1 MYFIREFRASV
12 MKENLR
18 KIKVDDDLGIIL
30 SDGCRLSARTWMPEN
45 AYKFPVPAILE
56 YLPYRKRDGTVAR
69 DELTHPYFA
78 KRGYASIRVDI
89 RGNGDSQ
96 GIMEDEYTAQE
107 LSDAVEV
114 INWLAKQPWG
124 SGTVGMMGI
133 SWGGF
138 NALQVATLQP
148 KPLKAIITLCSTV
161 DRYADDIHYKGG
173 CLLNENLGWGSTMWA
188 YSSRPPDPALVG
200 ETWREM
206 WQERLKSEPFLPI
219 EWLKHQ
225 RRDEYWKHG
234 SVCEDYSKIK
244 AATLAIGGW
253 GDAYKNTVSH
263 LVENLSCPVKG
274 IVGPWVHKYPHFA
287 VPGPKIDFLHEALRW
302 WDRWLKNENTKVEND
317 PAYTVYLMEGV
328 KPKSSYEHR
337 KGHWVTFDQWPNHS
351 LTKTLHFNENSKLS
365 EEKDYTKTI
374 ISSPQTC
381 GLDSGE
387 YCAIWLGP
395 ELPGDQRIDDGQ
407 SGVFT
412 TKTLT
417 DQVDIVGA
425 PKVTFK
431 LKSFTSKAQIAV
443 RLNDIH
449 PDGAS
454 TRITY
459 GVLNLGHINGHEK
472 PKELKIGK
480 TIEFTFNLD
489 QIAYRV
495 LKGHKIRL
503 AISTSYWPLLW
514 PMPNTGKIEIIEGN
528 IEIPVIEGGSTDM
541 RSFLTEK
548 TDEPWKTETIRK
560 SSNIRKVTRDIG
572 SDQSIL
578 EIVDDFGLVRD
589 SAHGLEIGSV
599 AREWWTIHPND
610 PLSAEGRTHWTEERN
625 RGNWRTRTETF
636 ATMHSDADNFYI
648 HAKLEAYENEALLFE
663 KEFSEAISR
672 DSH

>member
-1 MYFIREFRASV
+1 
-12 MKENLR
+12 
-18 KIKVDDDLGIIL
+18 
-30 SDGCRLSARTWMPEN
+30 
-45 AYKFPVPAILE
+45 
-56 YLPYRKRDGTVAR
+56 
-69 DELTHPYFA
+69 
-78 KRGYASIRVDI
+78 
-89 RGNGDSQ
+89 
-96 GIMEDEYTAQE
+96 
-107 LSDAVEV
+107 
-114 INWLAKQPWG
+114 
-124 SGTVGMMGI
+124 
-133 SWGGF
+133 
-138 NALQVATLQP
+138 
-148 KPLKAIITLCSTV
+148 
-161 DRYADDIHYKGG
+161 
-173 CLLNENLGWGSTMWA
+173 
-188 YSSRPPDPALVG
+188 
-200 ETWREM
+200 
-206 WQERLKSEPFLPI
+206 
-219 EWLKHQ
+219 
-225 RRDEYWKHG
+225 
-234 SVCEDYSKIK
+234 
-244 AATLAIGGW
+244 
-253 GDAYKNTVSH
+253 
-263 LVENLSCPVKG
+263 
-274 IVGPWVHKYPHFA
+274 
-287 VPGPKIDFLHEALRW
+287 
-302 WDRWLKNENTKVEND
+302 
-317 PAYTVYLMEGV
+317 
-328 KPKSSYEHR
+328 
-337 KGHWVTFDQWPNHS
+337 
-351 LTKTLHFNENSKLS
+351 LS

-648 HAKLEAYENEALLFE
+648 HAKLEAYENETLLFE